1 MVELLRQFFNIPTS
15 RRSRILSRRILCY
28 RSYSFECLKKK
39 WCTTSKV
46 FLSITLPR
54 ALDSKTVRFYQKRD
68 AGNLRSSFVAAIHSF
83 TEYHALSR
91 EDTVVHDDDSHRTS
105 SLTQI
110 SLSLPRD
117 CICRT
122 RGRISR
128 EVVEIVELR
137 NLHLALRASIGKSL
151 PRIRRYAR
159 SSSRTR
165 YARGESR
172 RRGAT
177 TDPPWYG
184 EPDAPRSRQPLTS
197 ASRPTVAPGGPG
209 LLSSAGRGGRHARRV
224 VGYVRSGSTRLVLS
238 QRPIR
243 GTWTRRL
250 RSAPRLVPIRSRG
263 RRLSVRCHPT
273 LRLLERTL

>member
-1 MVELLRQFFNIPTS
+1 M
-15 RRSRILSRRILCY
+15 
-28 RSYSFECLKKK
+28 
-39 WCTTSKV
+39 
-46 FLSITLPR
+46 
-54 ALDSKTVRFYQKRD
+54 DSKTVRFYQKRD

-91 EDTVVHDDDSHRTS
+91 EDTVVHDDDSHRIS

-184 EPDAPRSRQPLTS
+184 EPDAPRSRQPLT
-197 ASRPTVAPGGPG
+197 TCVATDRR
-209 LLSSAGRGGRHARRV
+209 AGRPRATLERGAGGEARE
-224 VGYVRSGSTRLVLS
+224 TR
-238 QRPIR
+238 
-243 GTWTRRL
+243 RRL
-250 RSAPRLVPIRSRG
+250 RSVGLDSARPLSETDSRHLDTETPFRSAAEAAG
-263 RRLSVRCHPT
+263 CLSDATRHYDF
-273 LRLLERTL
+273 